1 MSQGLVLHPSTQ
13 VAVDRYLA
21 RPAQSILITGAAG
34 SGLSTLGQNIAAS
47 LLGISAEKL
56 KEHPY
61 ARIITPEDDKISITK
76 IRDLQQFVSLQVPSP
91 NPIGRAIL
99 IDDAHA
105 MTREAQNALLK
116 LLEEPPKQTVILLVS
131 RQPQHL
137 LPTIVSRVQQLR
149 VAMPGES
156 EVLEYIES
164 RGYDRVRASQLLLA
178 TNQNV
183 AETIRMLESGSEG
196 SDKVIQLVK
205 QALSAEPFER
215 LIMID
220 RDLKEKSVARAFVN
234 TLCTVASSSTYRVA
248 NRGDATAL
256 RRWRSILAASDAA
269 AQLLARN
276 GNQKIVLT
284 ELMLAL

>member
-1 MSQGLVLHPSTQ
+1 
-13 VAVDRYLA
+13 
-21 RPAQSILITGAAG
+21 
-34 SGLSTLGQNIAAS
+34 LGQNIAAS

-56 KEHPY
+56 REHPY

-131 RQPQHL
+131 RHPQHL

>member
-56 KEHPY
+56 REHPY

-131 RQPQHL
+131 RHPQHL

-248 NRGDATAL
+248 NWGDATAL

>member
-56 KEHPY
+56 REHPY

-131 RQPQHL
+131 RHPQHL